1 MVAVWEAWMPEDRKL
16 KNWGAWGR
24 SRMKRL
30 ESVLGFEASGQRESK
45 ELEREEKVAKQRRR
59 AEH

>member
-1 MVAVWEAWMPEDRKL
+1 MLEDRKL